1 MRRREQI
8 FPLDISKLED
18 VLGKILANVQ
28 GVRGG
33 NLFPPY
39 PIPTHINVCL
49 FQKKIPSASPYQT
62 VVISKSIIF
71 SFPTPQI
78 LEERRVTFFFHIRHL
93 ILVDTYLVLIK
104 NAS

>member
-39 PIPTHINVCL
+39 PIPTPLFRKKRIEINFFV
-49 FQKKIPSASPYQT
+49 QQNT
-62 VVISKSIIF
+62 SKFAIFIEKENPCSFF
-71 SFPTPQI
+71 SFFI
-78 LEERRVTFFFHIRHL
+78 
-93 ILVDTYLVLIK
+93 
-104 NAS
+104 